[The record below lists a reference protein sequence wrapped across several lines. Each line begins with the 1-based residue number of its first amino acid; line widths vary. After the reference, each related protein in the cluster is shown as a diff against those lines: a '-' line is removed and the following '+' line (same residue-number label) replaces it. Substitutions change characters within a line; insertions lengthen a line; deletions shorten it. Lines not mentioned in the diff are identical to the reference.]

1 MAPGTPGSSRKVPP
15 NSSTSHWL
23 PGLRPPR
30 PECPRRRQEPPMFA
44 NAFEVISYGSLAV
57 TVLVI
62 LIFRYLWRRRKP
74 LQEP

>member
-1 MAPGTPGSSRKVPP
+1 
-15 NSSTSHWL
+15 
-23 PGLRPPR
+23 
-30 PECPRRRQEPPMFA
+30 MFA
-44 NAFEVISYGSLAV
+44 YAFEVISYGSLAV